1 MPLIKD
7 KDIKQKNEII
17 IKDDASFREA
27 LKSSLIGM
35 VADYMSSDDL
45 DLLAESVVIMEE
57 LASIDGKTRRD
68 FKALCSIKRKE
79 GGYAQ
84 RRYKEKRNDIGI
96 PRNNERVEG

>member
-7 KDIKQKNEII
+7 KDIKQENEII

-45 DLLAESVVIMEE
+45 DLLAESVIIMEE
-57 LASIDGKTRRD
+57 LASMQGKNKRD
-68 FKALCSIKRKE
+68 FRAMCSMKRKE

-84 RRYKEKRNDIGI
+84 RRYKEKRNDMGI